1 MGGARCGGGA
11 NVGGVEFR
19 VGVGPGALLPHLPH
33 CLDSL
38 RGPCLHAAGVL
49 PTHQQAS
56 ASCPQAEPYS
66 HGEYQAPA
74 LTLPPSCLSLSLV
87 FLEGLFSQLLNWG
100 LG

>member
-74 LTLPPSCLSLSLV
+74 LTLSPSCLSLSLV